1 MAHNHSRSLSDMK
14 GDASVLLSQVNDDP
28 ISYKRVKLVS
38 DFLDKLD
45 ESSPISSIYL
55 SFPSIE
61 DISAT
66 YVLSSKLEKSTVQLS
81 HRIYTHKG
89 YLEFQIIDS
98 KKSLDFYISAYKRAL
113 KKFMSEYQNIINDDS
128 SGLQYFQKFKKELE
142 METNGKFRIFY
153 SK

>member
-1 MAHNHSRSLSDMK
+1 MGGHIIGWHIIIQEALADMK

-66 YVLSSKLEKSTVQLS
+66 YVLSSKLEKSTVHFLIEYYSYRLS
-81 HRIYTHKG
+81 RISNY
-89 YLEFQIIDS
+89 
-98 KKSLDFYISAYKRAL
+98 
-113 KKFMSEYQNIINDDS
+113 
-128 SGLQYFQKFKKELE
+128 
-142 METNGKFRIFY
+142 
-153 SK
+153 